1 LRQLYLIKEGIFKM
15 RNKRAFTLIELL
27 VVIAIIAI
35 LAAILFPVFAQA
47 REKARQTTCLSNMKQ
62 LGLGAMMYLQDYD
75 ETYPLAGYVEGTSRQ
90 QWAPLTWREAIGPY
104 VKNGLE
110 TVTWATT
117 DGQPAVMARTGMWT
131 CPTAGN
137 NVTDVLSGHNMIFTK
152 LGADQN
158 SQGIGVSWPTAAQIA
173 AFPADRRFSAVAQA
187 QLANSAD
194 TVLISETGYVKRY
207 NDGGGDLSS
216 DWWWYGGGQWPPI
229 FEGPRSGV
237 QWEGDI
243 ADWGAWPQAG
253 FGVLSPRYRHSG
265 VSNFAFADGHAKA
278 MAKGRMNWCRNMWYP
293 GFKSAWNGENLDWI
307 ADPGWDSPCR
317 TTANR

>member
-1 LRQLYLIKEGIFKM
+1 LIASELRQLYLIKEGIFKM

-75 ETYPLAGYVEGTSRQ
+75 ETYPLAGYLDNPSTRQ
-90 QWAPLTWREAIGPY
+90 NWAPLTWREAIGPY

-137 NVTDVLSGHNMIFTK
+137 NVTDVLSGHNMVFTK
-152 LGADQN
+152 LQN
-158 SQGIGVSWPTAAQIA
+158 DENGTVK
-173 AFPADRRFSAVAQA
+173 FSAVTQA
-187 QLANSAD
+187 RLSAAAD
-194 TVLISETGYVKRY
+194 TILIGETGFVKRY

-216 DWWWYGGGQWPPI
+216 DWWWYGGGQWPPV

-265 VSNFAFADGHAKA
+265 VSNFTFADGHAKA
-278 MAKGRMNWCRNMWYP
+278 MAKGRMNWCRNIYFP
-293 GFKSAWNGENLDWI
+293 GIQSTWNGENLDWI
-307 ADPGWDSPCR
+307 ADPSWDSPCR
-317 TTANR
+317 NTANR